1 MTAGNLPGPG
11 LTGPGSEGLNWQ
23 EKALCTEVGGDLFY
37 PELGE
42 LGSDA
47 KTVCRR
53 CEARVACLDYALQAR
68 DRDGI
73 FGGFTERQR
82 LKVARDHAAGMPL
95 EDIIAE
101 DDAAFYARIE
111 AREALGD
118 EYERR
123 QAGERR
129 RRRQKQEA
137 LAKQPPEGVAA

>member
-1 MTAGNLPGPG
+1 MSLELLLHQLRASDDWKEDAACRGMDT
-11 LTGPGSEGLNWQ
+11 
-23 EKALCTEVGGDLFY
+23 DLFY

-82 LKVARDHAAGMPL
+82 LKVARDHAAGMSL
-95 EDIIAE
+95 EDIIAG

-129 RRRQKQEA
+129 RRRQKREA
-137 LAKQPPEGVAA
+137 LAKQPSEGVAA